1 MKVIFNA
8 SSRLAQTKSKA
19 GWLLRA
25 PWTKM
30 GEDIDKHVLR
40 KYEVQQKLGKGV
52 NLNFRRCLLST
63 PHHEHFTGVWRR
75 VEIGWQEDTW
85 YSCSEKDIRCI
96 SECYGRSGID
106 CCLCCIHG
114 DSSPCCCNFWKQRT
128 FREIMFLQEVNNHE
142 NIIRCHLLFPQT
154 DSGTHSKLLSIDCT
168 LGRLLNVLK
177 AENDRDIYLIFE
189 YMETDLHAGMRSH
202 IYHFFIHKRLIFWFW
217 TKDSDSR

>member
-1 MKVIFNA
+1 MMQARSPKHEAQEWTCLMNRPSKTQKKGSQRSSIFEFKN
-8 SSRLAQTKSKA
+8 
-19 GWLLRA
+19 
-25 PWTKM
+25 
-30 GEDIDKHVLR
+30 
-40 KYEVQQKLGKGV
+40 
-52 NLNFRRCLLST
+52 
-63 PHHEHFTGVWRR
+63 
-75 VEIGWQEDTW
+75 
-85 YSCSEKDIRCI
+85 SCSEKDIRCI
-96 SECYGRSGID
+96 SECHGRSGID

-154 DSGTHSKLLSIDCT
+154 DSGTQSKLLSIDCT